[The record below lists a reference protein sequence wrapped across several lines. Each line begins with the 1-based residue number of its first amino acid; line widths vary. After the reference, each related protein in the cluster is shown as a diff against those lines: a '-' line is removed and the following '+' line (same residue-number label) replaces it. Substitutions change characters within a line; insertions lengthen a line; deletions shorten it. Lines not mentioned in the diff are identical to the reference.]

1 MQKLGLK
8 AKERAEFE
16 KALRSSH
23 TRRVEVS
30 VTNLQGAVLGRISPV
45 LLDGQV
51 TVDRAA
57 DVSRTASLTFLDPHH
72 SLSFDTNS
80 PDDAALYADRMIRV
94 DYIVSVP
101 ALDRE
106 VETTVFLGPVTK
118 LDRAGDVVTVEAQG
132 KEALASGAIWRPLTL
147 KKGTRMTAGI
157 RTLMRDRAGERQLQI
172 PNANARIPK
181 ARSLDRFSS
190 IWSHARKLASGLN
203 RQLFYDG
210 AGTLILRN
218 PPNSPVY
225 TFRDEDGGDVVSD
238 VQVSYEMENVKN
250 TVLVIGA
257 KPKGAKSRVRA
268 RAIAPRNHALSPWR
282 LGRSGG
288 PRYLV
293 EVIEDSAI
301 RTKKEAQAKANQVL
315 KNRLRETV
323 QVTFDALPVPHL
335 DPGDLVR
342 IRTAS
347 FSTTFRLGQFTIPLT
362 PTGSPTMSVGYL
374 KRTVP
379 NRKRIRR

>member
-1 MQKLGLK
+1 MQKLGLT
-8 AKERAEFE
+8 AKQRAEFE

-51 TVDRAA
+51 TVDMDA
-57 DVSRTASLTFLDPHH
+57 DVTRSASLSFLDPHH
-72 SLSFDTNS
+72 ALSFDTDS
-80 PDDAALYADRMIRV
+80 PDDGALYADRMIRI

-101 ALDRE
+101 ALRRE

-118 LDRAGDVVTVEAQG
+118 LDRSGDVVQVEAQG
-132 KEALASGAIWRPLTL
+132 KESLASGAIWKPLTL
-147 KKGTRMTAGI
+147 KKGTRISGGI
-157 RTLMRDRAGERQLQI
+157 RTLMRDRAGENRLQVPQI
-172 PNANARIPK
+172 NARIPK
-181 ARSLDRFSS
+181 ARSLDRFAS
-190 IWSHARKLASGLN
+190 IWSHAQRLAKSAN

-210 AGTLILRN
+210 AGTLIMRVR
-218 PPNSPVY
+218 PKSAVY
-225 TFRDEDGGDVVSD
+225 TFRDGNGGDVVSD
-238 VQVSYEMENVKN
+238 VQVSYEMSEVIN

-268 RAIAPRNHALSPWR
+268 RAVAPRNHALSPWR
-282 LGRSGG
+282 LGRTGA

-293 EVIEDSAI
+293 QSEENTSI
-301 RTKKEAQAKANQVL
+301 RTQKEAQQRANTIL
-315 KNRLRETV
+315 SNKLRETV
-323 QVTFDALPVPHL
+323 TVTFDALPVPHL
-335 DPGDLVR
+335 DPGDMVR
-342 IRTAS
+342 IRTAE
-347 FSTTFRLGQFTIPLT
+347 FSATFRLRQFTIPLT

-379 NRKRIRR
+379 KRKRIRR